1 MNNALEIND
10 LLFKWE
16 NKETFKL
23 KIAKL
28 EVENKKKI
36 IIFGKSGSGKSTLLN
51 LISGILSPLEGSLN
65 INNIF
70 LVIVIIY

>member
-16 NKETFKL
+16 NKEVFKL
-23 KIAKL
+23 KIKKL

-36 IIFGKSGSGKSTLLN
+36 VIFGES
-51 LISGILSPLEGSLN
+51 
-65 INNIF
+65 
-70 LVIVIIY
+70 